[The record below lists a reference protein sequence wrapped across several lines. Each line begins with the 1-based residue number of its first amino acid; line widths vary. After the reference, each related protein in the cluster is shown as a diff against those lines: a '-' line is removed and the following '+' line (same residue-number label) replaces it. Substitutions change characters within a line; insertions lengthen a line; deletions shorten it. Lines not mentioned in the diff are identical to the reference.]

1 MERVA
6 ARAAA
11 LASRSHLHALQAPGS
26 CEVIDATFFDNV
38 AEGARGRAL
47 VRNLLPGVGRYAH
60 SSVAAGQARATTPGP
75 VVLGASRTDNV
86 CAQQGLRGPMVEHC
100 LIPEGHALERQG
112 LELGN
117 LLAEL
122 TVVDVHME
130 LQRLVPGQCRSGTRR
145 RRGRAEM
152 MPAVGHPNQRTG
164 PSARSCS
171 RQSVAGRRRRVQ
183 QQTTVIEAHDRRAS
197 AQPRTAEPNGPLQR
211 PDPVID
217 YGGESTLEH
226 AGDRLLAAQLP
237 NAMLAHVHTSDI
249 VPRAIQA
256 ETRTPAAGV
265 REEGPDQTSHPS
277 KPATQRPLRAAQR
290 AASLTDPPLGPSPGA
305 AAKKRARIRGLFF

>member
-1 MERVA
+1 MRGDRRNLLRQCRRGS
-6 ARAAA
+6 ARP
-11 LASRSHLHALQAPGS
+11 RSCPES
-26 CEVIDATFFDNV
+26 SSWRREV
-38 AEGARGRAL
+38 RAL
-47 VRNLLPGVGRYAH
+47 VRSSRSGARHNARSSGPWSQPNRQCLRPARFAWADGRALSHPRRAH
-60 SSVAAGQARATTPGP
+60 PRAARPRTREPAR
-75 VVLGASRTDNV
+75 R
-86 CAQQGLRGPMVEHC
+86 
-100 LIPEGHALERQG
+100 
-112 LELGN
+112 
-117 LLAEL
+117 L

-197 AQPRTAEPNGPLQR
+197 AQPRTAEPNVPLQR

-265 REEGPDQTSHPS
+265 REGGPDQASHPS